1 MNGVILFPSLYSTI
15 LTLLNIYFLVRYF
28 AIAYN
33 NFIIGCSSNL
43 IGILKTSESVTIA
56 IAKAVIKALI
66 KNSAT
71 RLY

>member
-1 MNGVILFPSLYSTI
+1 MNGVILFPSLYISTI

-43 IGILKTSESVTIA
+43 IGILKTSESVTIV
-56 IAKAVIKALI
+56 IAKAALI